1 MAKVRDRIFAAG
13 IVLLVV
19 GAPLAYHRYQLTTHK
34 RLRVVAPG
42 KFYRS
47 GQMTVDGFVDAVHAL
62 GIRTVLNVQNEIPDP
77 DLRRSFLDGRTT
89 SECEL
94 CRQLGVHYILLE
106 PDLVLPSTV
115 PPNRPKVIDQY
126 LDILDDPANYPVLI
140 HCKAGLHRT
149 GVLVALYRM
158 EYEGWNYTMAMD
170 ELKENGFGEMA
181 ATSANDYITQ
191 YILTYKPRERKPV
204 LAARGGP

>member
-1 MAKVRDRIFAAG
+1 MAKLRDRILAAS
-13 IVLLVV
+13 VALLVI
-19 GAPLAYHRYQLTTHK
+19 GAPLTYYRYQLTTHK

-42 KFYRS
+42 KIYRS
-47 GQMTVDGFVDAVHAL
+47 GQMTADGFVDAIRAL
-62 GIRTVLNVQNEIPDP
+62 RIRTVLNVQNEIPDP
-77 DLRRSFLDGRTT
+77 DLRRSFLDGRST

-106 PDLVLPSTV
+106 PDLVPPSTV

-126 LDILDDPANYPVLI
+126 LEILDDPANYPILI

-158 EYEGWNYTMAMD
+158 EYEGWHYSRAMV
-170 ELKENGFGEMA
+170 ELKENGFGDMA
-181 ATSANDYITQ
+181 ATSANEYISQ
-191 YILTYKPRERKPV
+191 YILTYKPRERKPA
-204 LAARGGP
+204 LAVREGP

>member
-1 MAKVRDRIFAAG
+1 MAKLRDRILAAS
-13 IVLLVV
+13 IALLVV
-19 GAPLAYHRYQLTTHK
+19 GAPLTYHRYQLTTHK

-47 GQMTVDGFVDAVHAL
+47 GQMTANGFVDAVHAL

-77 DLRRSFLDGRTT
+77 DLRRSFLDGSTK

-94 CRQLGVHYILLE
+94 CRELGVHYILLE

-115 PPNRPKVIDQY
+115 PPNRPKVIDQF
-126 LDILDDPANYPVLI
+126 LAILDDPANYPILM

-158 EYEGWNYTMAMD
+158 EYEGWHFSQAMD

-181 ATSANDYITQ
+181 ATSANEYISQ
-191 YILTYKPRERKPV
+191 YILNYKPRERRPA
-204 LAARGGP
+204 LAAREGP